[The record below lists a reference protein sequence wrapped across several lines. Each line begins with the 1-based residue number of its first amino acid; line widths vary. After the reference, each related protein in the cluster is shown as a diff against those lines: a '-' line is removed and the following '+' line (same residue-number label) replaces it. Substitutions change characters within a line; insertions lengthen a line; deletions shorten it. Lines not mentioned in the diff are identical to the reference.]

1 MPSRHKRPG
10 ISVSLSNRR
19 NTSHRR
25 GIWTLPLLKNWKKY
39 LSASIVGLLFTA
51 FAGSIAPVSAEP
63 VREDA
68 PELGKKLNLPIY
80 VWSDPTKP
88 VKGIIVAIHGLTFY
102 ASAFDDFARYM
113 ASQGYVFYAPDMR
126 GFGRWKA
133 ESAKWNGDNKVHF
146 SQTKEDLLRVADTL
160 RRENPDTKI
169 YALGESLGAN
179 FAIWLG
185 SSKPNLINGVICSG
199 PCYKRFTHVR
209 ARWATDFATS
219 CWRWNHDLNLEP
231 YINPYLST
239 DHELTAS
246 CLRDPLIMRKMSPVN
261 LVKTNMTNRE
271 TLLYVKNLPAGMPMF
286 IIAGEKD
293 AVFKPNSI
301 PELVSRMGCAKTTS
315 VHILKDKGHLLLEHQ
330 TVDPSIANLIE
341 SWLDKNAQT
350 PQIASDKVS
359 TVSGY

>member
-1 MPSRHKRPG
+1 MQASQSGLPSHSKNEYQNENPK
-10 ISVSLSNRR
+10 
-19 NTSHRR
+19 R
-25 GIWTLPLLKNWKKY
+25 GIWTLPPLKSWKNY

-51 FAGSIAPVSAEP
+51 FASSTAAASAEP
-63 VREDA
+63 VREDD
-68 PELGKKLNLPIY
+68 PEIGKKLNLPIY

-146 SQTKEDLLRVADTL
+146 SQTKEDLLRVTDTL
-160 RRENPDTKI
+160 RRENPDLKI
-169 YALGESLGAN
+169 YALGERLGAN

-209 ARWATDFATS
+209 ARWGKDFATS

-231 YINPYLST
+231 YINPY
-239 DHELTAS
+239 
-246 CLRDPLIMRKMSPVN
+246 
-261 LVKTNMTNRE
+261 
-271 TLLYVKNLPAGMPMF
+271 
-286 IIAGEKD
+286 
-293 AVFKPNSI
+293 
-301 PELVSRMGCAKTTS
+301 
-315 VHILKDKGHLLLEHQ
+315 
-330 TVDPSIANLIE
+330 
-341 SWLDKNAQT
+341 
-350 PQIASDKVS
+350 
-359 TVSGY
+359 